1 VFGKLAAAGS
11 ATTRQLA
18 EWFADGNHDVL
29 VHKGH
34 HPTVGCVVPLARMH
48 SIVECIDDLSDAL
61 LAALRSTSGSQ
72 RETYVNRIQGAIHR
86 SQQFDQNGNFLLDT
100 PDELTDIRSFAHEL
114 QKEDF
119 GNFPVKQ
126 AAAALDEV
134 LSDIKRYGDNGT
146 PWMAPTR
153 TWDFSSKELAMSIFL
168 PDPLRIGR
176 WDWRSPYYLDVNPDP
191 AKPQVQRNIIEFVK
205 VTDWVDFI
213 IEYHKGVHFEGL
225 LPAELPQFPH
235 FNKHYQPPRKPDDPC
250 RDDKNPKG
258 GGQGAAAR

>member
-1 VFGKLAAAGS
+1 
-11 ATTRQLA
+11 
-18 EWFADGNHDVL
+18 
-29 VHKGH
+29 
-34 HPTVGCVVPLARMH
+34 MH

-61 LAALRSTSGSQ
+61 LAALRSSSGPQ
-72 RETYVNRIQGAIHR
+72 REAHANRIQSAIRR
-86 SQQFDQNGNFLLDT
+86 SQQFDQDGNFLLET
-100 PDELTDIRSFAHEL
+100 PDQLTDIRSFAHEL

-119 GNFPVKQ
+119 GAFPVKQ

-134 LSDIKRYGDNGT
+134 LSDIKRYGDTGT
-146 PWMAPTR
+146 PWVAPDR
-153 TWDFSSKELAMSIFL
+153 VWDFSSKELAMSIFL

-213 IEYHKGVHFEGL
+213 IEYHKGVRFEGL
-225 LPAELPQFPH
+225 LPAELPEFPH
-235 FNKHYQPPRKPDDPC
+235 FNKHYKPPRKPDDPC
-250 RDDKNPKG
+250 RDEKDTKG